1 MTASV
6 FVSSTFADLERHGL
20 LVHEAIARLEYNSKA
35 MEFFGALPETPKEE
49 CPRLVRSANAYVG
62 IFGMRYGF
70 IDTESGKSL
79 TQLEYEEA
87 QAMRLPSTLTHK

>member
-1 MTASV
+1 
-6 FVSSTFADLERHGL
+6 
-20 LVHEAIARLEYNSKA
+20 

-49 CPRLVRSANAYVG
+49 CLRLVRSANVYVG
-62 IFGMRYGF
+62 IFGLRYGF

-87 QAMRLPSTLTHK
+87 QAMRLPSLGGLKSEVQHLPA